1 MEKILNVKE
10 LLGDLTRGLFI
21 ERPNRFV
28 GLVSVDR
35 KIFKAHIS
43 DTGRLKELLVSEAR
57 TLLAENPG
65 GKLDY
70 KLIAVEKDNEWVFL
84 NTSLHSKIAEEII
97 RKGFLGFIPSKIEKE
112 VRWGKSRIDFRVN
125 SNFYIEIKGCNL
137 SENGICLFPDA
148 PTERGR
154 KHLVELI
161 ELKQIGF
168 RTAVMFL
175 AFRNCSCFKPNKERD
190 PLFSEVFEQ
199 ALKEGIEFFGF
210 KLGFD
215 PESGWIYLKEKLKIC
230 NFSK

>member
-10 LLGDLTRGLFI
+10 LLGDLTQGLFI

-28 GLVSVDR
+28 GLISVDR
-35 KIFKAHIS
+35 EIFKAHIS
-43 DTGRLKELLVSEAR
+43 DTGRLKELLVPGAR
-57 TLLAENPG
+57 TLLAGNPKG
-65 GKLDY
+65 RLDY
-70 KLIAVEKDNEWVFL
+70 KLIAVEKDDEWVFL
-84 NTSLHSKIAEEII
+84 NTSLHSKIAEEVI

-137 SENGICLFPDA
+137 SENDICLFPDA

-161 ELKQIGF
+161 ELKQRGF

-175 AFRNCSCFKPNKERD
+175 VFRKCRCFRPNKLED
-190 PLFSEVFEQ
+190 PAFSKTFEK
-199 ALKEGIEFFGF
+199 ALQIGVKFFAF
-210 KLGFD
+210 KLSFC
-215 PESGWIYLKEKLKIC
+215 PENGWIYLKERIKLC
-230 NFSK
+230 

>member
-35 KIFKAHIS
+35 KILKAHIS
-43 DTGRLKELLVSEAR
+43 DTGRLKELLVPGAR
-57 TLLAENPG
+57 TLLGENPRG
-65 GKLDY
+65 RLDY
-70 KLIAVEKDNEWVFL
+70 KLIAVERDDEWVFL

-97 RKGFLGFIPSKIEKE
+97 RKGFLGFVPSKIEKE

-137 SENGICLFPDA
+137 SKNDVCLFPDA

-161 ELKQIGF
+161 ELKHRGF

-175 AFRNCSCFKPNKERD
+175 AFRSCNCFKPNKERD

>member
-28 GLVSVDR
+28 GLISVDR

-43 DTGRLKELLVSEAR
+43 DTGRLKELLVSGAR
-57 TLLAENPG
+57 VLLAGNPKG
-65 GKLDY
+65 RLDY
-70 KLIAVEKDNEWVFL
+70 KLIAVEKDDEWVFL

-137 SENGICLFPDA
+137 SENDICLFPDA

-154 KHLVELI
+154 KHLAELI
-161 ELKQIGF
+161 ELKQKGF

-175 AFRNCSCFKPNKERD
+175 VFRKCRCFRPNKLED
-190 PLFSEVFEQ
+190 PAFSKVFEN
-199 ALKEGIEFFGF
+199 ALQKGVKFFAF
-210 KLGFD
+210 KLSFC
-215 PESGWIYLKEKLKIC
+215 PESGWVYLKERVKLC
-230 NFSK
+230 